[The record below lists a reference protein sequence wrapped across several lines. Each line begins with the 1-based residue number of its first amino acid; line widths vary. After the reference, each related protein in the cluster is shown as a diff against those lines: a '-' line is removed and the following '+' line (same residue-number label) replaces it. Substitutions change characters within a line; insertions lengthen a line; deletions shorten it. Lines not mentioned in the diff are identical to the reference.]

1 MRLHPEGDAAPAAAE
16 RERPVRA
23 ERPARAERPSRDDR
37 PARGEKPFKGDK
49 PVRGDK
55 LLKVKRSA
63 ASAEEKPRSARSGK
77 PAAPV
82 GKKPKKFVKSK
93 GADSSRKKKD

>member
-1 MRLHPEGDAAPAAAE
+1 
-16 RERPVRA
+16 
-23 ERPARAERPSRDDR
+23 
-37 PARGEKPFKGDK
+37 
-49 PVRGDK
+49 
-55 LLKVKRSA
+55 VKRSTS
-63 ASAEEKPRSARSGK
+63 SAEEKPRPARSGK